1 MRKKKNGTK
10 MNQDEI
16 RWKRRKKKKE
26 KKDKGEGEITE
37 TARV

>member
-1 MRKKKNGTK
+1 